1 MAQDDTEGLADPSSF
16 IPDPEELRRVAEE
29 VGAQYPPPRLGTELV
44 LLEVDP
50 RRTHA
55 YWNIDAADHE
65 VARRQAGPGDHPLVL
80 RMRDV
85 TDAGSAGPA
94 PFDVEVQGLQ
104 NHWHIDLWEP
114 GRAYV
119 AEIGLRLA
127 NGGLISIA
135 QSNRVETPRAGQ
147 SDLSEVITLDV
158 GEPDIGPVTAELA
171 AAALQAADPAP
182 AMTLLPAPGEP
193 AAEVLQNRYPDPLP
207 EPVAVPP
214 APLAPPPLTIP
225 PLPPSPVPVRA
236 IPPLAVGPWP
246 TADEL
251 IRHLPDV
258 QEQVAELRQALPP
271 VSAPPAAASTPVST
285 APPASREPTAPP
297 PAGPPAPPPAA
308 PTAPAAAALDPYVN
322 LSSFVNGRSEPD
334 LEVNVEL
341 HIYGRA
347 KPGSHLTLHG
357 QRVVLR
363 PDGTFSIRKPL
374 PQGAIVL
381 PLELRPAAPDDPGP
395 KA

>member
-1 MAQDDTEGLADPSSF
+1 M
-16 IPDPEELRRVAEE
+16 AEE

-65 VARRQAGPGDHPLVL
+65 AARRQAGPGEHPLVL

-85 TDAGSAGPA
+85 TDPGAAGPA

-104 NHWHIDLWEP
+104 NHWSVDLWEP

-127 NGGLISIA
+127 NGGLVGIA
-135 QSNRVETPRAGQ
+135 RSNRVETPRAGQ
-147 SDLSEVITLDV
+147 SESTEVITLDV
-158 GEPDIGPVTAELA
+158 GEPDIGPITAELA
-171 AAALQAADPAP
+171 AAALQTADSAP
-182 AMTLLPAPGEP
+182 AMTLLPAPGP
-193 AAEVLQNRYPDPLP
+193 AVAVLQNRYPDPLP
-207 EPVAVPP
+207 EAGLVAEPDAP
-214 APLAPPPLTIP
+214 AGPPLAIP
-225 PLPPSPVPVRA
+225 EPPPSPVPARA
-236 IPPLAVGPWP
+236 LPPLAVGPWP
-246 TADEL
+246 TAEEL
-251 IRHLPDV
+251 VRHLPDV
-258 QEQVAELRQALPP
+258 QEQVAVLLQTPAPSPASVPASAPASTAAPASVDPAAPRPAGPAAAP
-271 VSAPPAAASTPVST
+271 AAPASAPP
-285 APPASREPTAPP
+285 
-297 PAGPPAPPPAA
+297 
-308 PTAPAAAALDPYVN
+308 AAALDPYVN
-322 LSSFVNGRSEPD
+322 LSSFVNGRSEVD

-347 KPGSHLTLHG
+347 KPGAQLTFQG
-357 QRVVLR
+357 QRVALR

-374 PQGAIVL
+374 PQGAVVL
-381 PLELRPAAPDDPGP
+381 PLDVRPAAPDAPGP

>member
-1 MAQDDTEGLADPSSF
+1 MAQDDTEGLEDSAAF

-65 VARRQAGPGDHPLVL
+65 AARRQAGPGDHPLVL
-80 RMRDV
+80 RMSDV
-85 TDAGSAGPA
+85 THPGAAGPA

-104 NHWHIDLWEP
+104 NHWSVDLWEP

-127 NGGLISIA
+127 DGGLVGIA
-135 QSNRVETPRAGQ
+135 RSNRVETPRAGQ
-147 SDLSEVITLDV
+147 SESAEVITLDV
-158 GEPDIGPVTAELA
+158 GETDIGPVAAERA
-171 AAALQAADPAP
+171 AVSQERAPTP
-182 AMTLLPAPGEP
+182 AMTLLPAPGE

-207 EPVAVPP
+207 ESAPAAAPEEPAAPPQAIP
-214 APLAPPPLTIP
+214 AP
-225 PLPPSPVPVRA
+225 PPSPVPARA

-246 TADEL
+246 TAEEV

-258 QEQVAELRQALPP
+258 QEQVAALLQAP
-271 VSAPPAAASTPVST
+271 VPAAAARAPQT
-285 APPASREPTAPP
+285 A
-297 PAGPPAPPPAA
+297 AGPV
-308 PTAPAAAALDPYVN
+308 PTDTASSSSTVSPGPTVAPAAAPAAPVSALDSYVN
-322 LSSFVNGRSEPD
+322 LSSFVNGRSEVD

-347 KPGSHLTLHG
+347 KPGAQLTFQG
-357 QRVVLR
+357 QRVALR

-374 PQGAIVL
+374 PQGAVVL
-381 PLELRPAAPDDPGP
+381 PLDLRPAAPDAPGP

>member
-1 MAQDDTEGLADPSSF
+1 MNSWAAPSALQFFKLRTSFRLSSRASPLNASFSGICTWAFIAFNDAD
-16 IPDPEELRRVAEE
+16 
-29 VGAQYPPPRLGTELV
+29 
-44 LLEVDP
+44 
-50 RRTHA
+50 
-55 YWNIDAADHE
+55 
-65 VARRQAGPGDHPLVL
+65 
-80 RMRDV
+80 
-85 TDAGSAGPA
+85 
-94 PFDVEVQGLQ
+94 
-104 NHWHIDLWEP
+104 DLWEP

-147 SDLSEVITLDV
+147 SELSEVITLDV

-207 EPVAVPP
+207 EPVAAPP

-271 VSAPPAAASTPVST
+271 VSAPSAAASTPVST

-381 PLELRPAAPDDPGP
+381 PLELRPAVPDAPGP

>member
-1 MAQDDTEGLADPSSF
+1 MAQDDTEGREDSPAF

-65 VARRQAGPGDHPLVL
+65 AARRQAGPGDHPLVL

-85 TDAGSAGPA
+85 TDSGSAGPA

-104 NHWHIDLWEP
+104 NHWSVDLWEP

-127 NGGLISIA
+127 DGGLVGIA
-135 QSNRVETPRAGQ
+135 RSNRVETPRAGQ
-147 SDLSEVITLDV
+147 SELSDVITLDV

-171 AAALQAADPAP
+171 AAASQGGATMP
-182 AMTLLPAPGEP
+182 AMTLLPAPGE

-207 EPVAVPP
+207 EAESAAQP
-214 APLAPPPLTIP
+214 AAAAAPPPAIP
-225 PLPPSPVPVRA
+225 APPPSPVPARA

-246 TADEL
+246 TAEEL
-251 IRHLPDV
+251 VRHLPDV
-258 QEQVAELRQALPP
+258 QEQVAALLHAPGPAEPARAPQATAGSVAAGSAPLSPTASP
-271 VSAPPAAASTPVST
+271 ALSAAPPAAPSAPV
-285 APPASREPTAPP
+285 
-297 PAGPPAPPPAA
+297 
-308 PTAPAAAALDPYVN
+308 AALDPYVN
-322 LSSFVNGRSEPD
+322 LSSFVNGRSEVD

-347 KPGSHLTLHG
+347 KPGAQLTFQG

-374 PQGAIVL
+374 PQGAVVL
-381 PLELRPAAPDDPGP
+381 PLDLRPAAPDAPGP